1 MGQNEFNYPDEQVY
15 WYLSDQ
21 IELAKMDLLLNGE
34 SQMRQRLQIFQKVF
48 DIFESL
54 IERAIEEQSTLP
66 TEENI
71 DDDYYGKING
81 IELHELIMSI
91 DESSVDNSLQ
101 SQVLSE
107 IQEKIFQFEENY
119 DVEQQK
125 MEDLAWA
132 QERPDW
138 VLITDESEGE

>member
-1 MGQNEFNYPDEQVY
+1 MSQNEFNYPDEQVY

-48 DIFESL
+48 DIFEGL

-101 SQVLSE
+101 SQMLSE

>member
-1 MGQNEFNYPDEQVY
+1 MSQNEFNYPDEQVY

-21 IELAKMDLLLNGE
+21 LELAKMDLLLNGE

-48 DIFESL
+48 DIFEGL
-54 IERAIEEQSTLP
+54 IERAIEEQSTIP

-91 DESSVDNSLQ
+91 DESSIDNSLQ

>member
-1 MGQNEFNYPDEQVY
+1 MSQNEFNYPDEQVF

-66 TEENI
+66 TIENM

-81 IELHELIMSI
+81 TELHELIMTI
-91 DESSVDNSLQ
+91 DASSVDHSLQ
-101 SQVLSE
+101 SQVLAE
-107 IQEKIFQFEENY
+107 IQEKIFSFEENY
-119 DVEQQK
+119 AVEQQK
-125 MEDLAWA
+125 MEDLALA

>member
-1 MGQNEFNYPDEQVY
+1 
-15 WYLSDQ
+15 
-21 IELAKMDLLLNGE
+21 
-34 SQMRQRLQIFQKVF
+34 MRQRLQIFQKVF
-48 DIFESL
+48 DIFEGL

-66 TEENI
+66 TEENM

-81 IELHELIMSI
+81 TELHELIMSI
-91 DESSVDNSLQ
+91 DESGIDNSIQ
-101 SQVLSE
+101 NQVLSE
-107 IQEKIFQFEENY
+107 IQEKIFQFEETF
-119 DVEQQK
+119 DLEQQK